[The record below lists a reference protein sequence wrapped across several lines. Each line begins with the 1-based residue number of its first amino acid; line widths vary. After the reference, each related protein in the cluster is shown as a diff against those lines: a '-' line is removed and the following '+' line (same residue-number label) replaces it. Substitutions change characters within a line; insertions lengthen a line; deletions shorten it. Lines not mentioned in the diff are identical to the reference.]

1 VRLAHEVRGHLDA
14 LTARQRS
21 IAFDG
26 IKRHLSD
33 HPLEESRNR
42 KRMRRGSRA
51 AWELRLGE
59 LRIFY
64 DVDVAELTVW
74 ILAVGV
80 KLRERVRIGNEV
92 LDHDYSKDN

>member
-1 VRLAHEVRGHLDA
+1 MPFRLRLATEVKEHIDA

-26 IKRHLSD
+26 IRRHLSE

-42 KRMRRGSRA
+42 KRMRRDSVA
-51 AWELRLGE
+51 EWELRLGD
-59 LRIFY
+59 LRIYY
-64 DVDVAELTVW
+64 DVDVQEGTVR

-80 KLRERVRIGNEV
+80 KLRERVRIGREV
-92 LDHDYSKDN
+92 IDP